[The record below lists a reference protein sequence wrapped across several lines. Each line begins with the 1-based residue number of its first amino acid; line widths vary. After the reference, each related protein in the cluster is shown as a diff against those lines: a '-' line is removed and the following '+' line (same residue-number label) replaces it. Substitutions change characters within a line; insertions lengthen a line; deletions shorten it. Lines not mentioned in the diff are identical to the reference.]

1 MAHRHHDRNDL
12 TGEHKTGDVGQLI
25 IATLFAVVWLVD
37 SFLLNWT
44 TFLNQSVASTIRIPS
59 GIIVLIV
66 SGYLARTSLKIVFG
80 EVRETPGVIRKS
92 VFNLVRHPMYL
103 SEILLY
109 LGLLLISL
117 SLAGAIVWL
126 MAIVFLHI
134 ISRHEERLLL
144 ERFGDDY
151 ARYKEEV
158 PMWWPRFRK
167 RG

>member
-1 MAHRHHDRNDL
+1 LAHRHHDRNDL